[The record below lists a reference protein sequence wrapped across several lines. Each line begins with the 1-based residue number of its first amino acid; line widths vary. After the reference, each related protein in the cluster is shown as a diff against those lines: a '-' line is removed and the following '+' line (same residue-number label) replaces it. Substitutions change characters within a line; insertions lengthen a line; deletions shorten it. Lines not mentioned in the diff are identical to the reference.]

1 MDKDMK
7 TNRKNS
13 ADWQLLA
20 AFLSNNVVENDRNQV
35 FDWKDKSE
43 KNQLEFRKVEKI
55 WTTAGETSKYKI
67 DVESAWDKVNSKA
80 SIRPSGKSR
89 SIIQTTT
96 AYFLRIA
103 AVLVFGL
110 IAWYTAQYFLNEKTS
125 SAENKMLQLAL
136 NDGSQVALNKDAQLK
151 YPEKFKGNLREV
163 YLNGE
168 AYFEVAK
175 NSKKP
180 FIIHASNACIMV
192 IGTSFN
198 INSNNNGNVELI
210 VNSGVVAFGK
220 DGLKQKVVLHANDKA
235 VLDSKSGNILKYKN
249 EDSNY
254 LSWKTKK
261 FVFRETKL
269 QEVFSLLEKVY
280 GINIIVKD
288 IELNNLKL
296 TATYDKLEPNEIIKM
311 IKMTFSLKTLETGN
325 NYTIEAGSSI

>member
-1 MDKDMK
+1 
-7 TNRKNS
+7 
-13 ADWQLLA
+13 
-20 AFLSNNVVENDRNQV
+20 
-35 FDWKDKSE
+35 
-43 KNQLEFRKVEKI
+43 
-55 WTTAGETSKYKI
+55 
-67 DVESAWDKVNSKA
+67 
-80 SIRPSGKSR
+80 
-89 SIIQTTT
+89 
-96 AYFLRIA
+96 
-103 AVLVFGL
+103 
-110 IAWYTAQYFLNEKTS
+110 
-125 SAENKMLQLAL
+125 
-136 NDGSQVALNKDAQLK
+136 
-151 YPEKFKGNLREV
+151 
-163 YLNGE
+163 
-168 AYFEVAK
+168 
-175 NSKKP
+175 
-180 FIIHASNACIMV
+180 MV

-220 DGLKQKVVLHANDKA
+220 DGLKQKVVLHINDKA

-249 EDSNY
+249 ADSNY

-288 IELNNLKL
+288 LELNNLKL